1 MSRNRNDSSRH
12 AAHGTS
18 SAQSSS
24 GDRNQPRDK
33 LHSAFWITVRRVTV
47 LAAMVDVTFLI
58 FFLIVGSPLLAW
70 LNIGSIALYATAYL
84 LLTRR
89 QNLAALLLIWLE
101 VVAHAAI
108 GTLLVGWDS
117 GFHYY
122 LLMFIPAI
130 VVSGSR
136 RTVMVL
142 LTTLFALYMGLH
154 ESAHLVGPMA
164 PLGDTPLLLLN
175 VFNVFIFFS
184 MAGYTTHFYSK
195 LVRKS
200 EHKLRELATHDTLTG
215 LSNRRHLL
223 DIARQEIARAIRT
236 GQALSVVLA
245 DIADFQRINDG
256 FGHDAGDQVLVHAG
270 ELLRATCRAHDTV
283 ARWGGEEFLFLL
295 PSTDQKAAIEFAE
308 RLRQRVRASQVVHGD
323 ELFLYSLSIG
333 VATLAEGESL
343 ERAIGRADRAL
354 YRSKSEGRDRVTGA
368 DHPLFDDVSDAHLPP
383 VTPPTSDIT

>member
-1 MSRNRNDSSRH
+1 MSRNRNESSPKTPH
-12 AAHGTS
+12 STS
-18 SAQSSS
+18 SAQSFS
-24 GDRNQPRDK
+24 GDRNKPRDR
-33 LHSAFWITVRRVTV
+33 LHSAFWIMVRRVTV
-47 LAAMVDVTFLI
+47 LAAMVDVTFLV
-58 FFLIVGSPLLAW
+58 FFLVVDSPLLAW

-89 QNLAALLLIWLE
+89 KNLAALILIWLE

-108 GTLLVGWDS
+108 GTVLVGWDS

-130 VVSGSR
+130 VVSGSG

-142 LTTLFALYMGLH
+142 LATLFAVYMGLH
-154 ESAHLVGPMA
+154 ETAHLVGALA
-164 PLGDTPLLLLN
+164 PLGEKPLLLLN
-175 VFNVFIFFS
+175 VFNVLIFFS
-184 MAGYTTHFYSK
+184 MAGYTTHFYSG

-200 EHKLRELATHDTLTG
+200 ERKLRELATHDTLTG

-245 DIADFQRINDG
+245 DIDDFKRINDG
-256 FGHDAGDQVLVHAG
+256 FGHDAGDHVLVHAG

-295 PSTDQKAAIEFAE
+295 PSTDQNAALEFAE
-308 RLRQRVRASQVVHGD
+308 RLRQRVRSSQVIHGD
-323 ELFLYSLSIG
+323 EQFLFSLSIG

-354 YRSKSEGRDRVTGA
+354 YRSKSGGRDRVTVA
-368 DHPLFDDVSDAHLPP
+368 DHPLFDHVSAINLPT
-383 VTPPTSDIT
+383 VTASTTDIA